1 MLSCFFVAYLLFQFV
16 KISFFLN
23 NYELLFIDERIII
36 NDIYN
41 VWKFDDEF
49 YRYTAVANPFLKKIL
64 VVITELAYGGDLR
77 YGRIWSN
84 IFIILVGPLT
94 LISDE
99 WVITTVR
106 IITIFVYFFSIQ
118 LLINIFLNKEY
129 RWIYSIIFYSIPG
142 VFYFNSAPKPDPFV
156 ILFIGIAFYLIKKKR
171 YDFSLFILGIATGIK
186 IVGIF
191 ALVTVF
197 IYLLLQRNNNLAFK
211 NVLKMF
217 FYSWLGVVVAN
228 PILILPP
235 VSIGNLPNFYKIYY
249 NWLSSESMVAQ
260 QKRFS
265 LEYFIS
271 WSENISQ
278 RFSYGLIKNAS
289 LTLLIIFLFIYLIY
303 FLNINKHI
311 IYSLVT
317 IIGLTHLLFIFISVE
332 RLWIVY
338 LNFSFI
344 FLFIGLL
351 SVFDYKKNNS
361 ILLLVFYLA
370 IVPIGLTELLN
381 EFDSKSSIPN
391 DDFENVTKVIQLIEY
406 NYHEVNNPFN
416 IVKWDPSFGMPRNN
430 VTYSSFFDVRENWE
444 SDELEII
451 LQNSDF
457 YVSKNDLSS
466 EFYKTFKVKDFYIYT
481 KNS

>member
-1 MLSCFFVAYLLFQFV
+1 M
-16 KISFFLN
+16 
-23 NYELLFIDERIII
+23 
-36 NDIYN
+36 
-41 VWKFDDEF
+41 
-49 YRYTAVANPFLKKIL
+49 
-64 VVITELAYGGDLR
+64 
-77 YGRIWSN
+77 
-84 IFIILVGPLT
+84 
-94 LISDE
+94 
-99 WVITTVR
+99 
-106 IITIFVYFFSIQ
+106 
-118 LLINIFLNKEY
+118 
-129 RWIYSIIFYSIPG
+129 
-142 VFYFNSAPKPDPFV
+142 
-156 ILFIGIAFYLIKKKR
+156 
-171 YDFSLFILGIATGIK
+171 
-186 IVGIF
+186 GIF